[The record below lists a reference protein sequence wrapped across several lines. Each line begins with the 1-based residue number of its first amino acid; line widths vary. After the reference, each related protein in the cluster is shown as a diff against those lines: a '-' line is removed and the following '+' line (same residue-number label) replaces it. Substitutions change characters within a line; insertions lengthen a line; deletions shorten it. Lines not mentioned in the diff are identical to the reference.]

1 MRREVL
7 IGLLL
12 MVFAIPAF
20 AQNVVLPP
28 PRPKMVNLSGPR
40 VGVTAL
46 SEGVI
51 ESLREKRG
59 IDVPPMI
66 SQFGWQAEKAFYTGN
81 GGVAAVSEWVL
92 LLGGLERDL
101 AVPSLTWLVG
111 MRTSGGAEFGVG
123 PNITPSGTALA
134 LAAGVTFRNGFVNV
148 PVNVAVVPSKDGTR
162 VSLLTGF
169 NFRRR

>member
-1 MRREVL
+1 MRSGCLVA
-7 IGLLL
+7 LLL
-12 MVFAIPAF
+12 AVSVLPAA
-20 AQNVVLPP
+20 AQSLVLPP
-28 PRPKMVNLSGPR
+28 SRPRAVNLSGPR
-40 VGVTAL
+40 FGVTAL

-51 ESLREKRG
+51 ETLGERG

-66 SQFGWQAEKAFYTGN
+66 TQFGWQAEKAFYTSDS
-81 GGVAAVSEWVL
+81 GVAAVSEWVV
-92 LLGGLERDL
+92 LLGGLERSL

-111 MRTSGGAEFGVG
+111 MRTAGGAEFGVG
-123 PNITPSGTALA
+123 PNIAPTGTALA

-148 PVNVAVVPSKDGTR
+148 PVNVAVVPSKAGTR